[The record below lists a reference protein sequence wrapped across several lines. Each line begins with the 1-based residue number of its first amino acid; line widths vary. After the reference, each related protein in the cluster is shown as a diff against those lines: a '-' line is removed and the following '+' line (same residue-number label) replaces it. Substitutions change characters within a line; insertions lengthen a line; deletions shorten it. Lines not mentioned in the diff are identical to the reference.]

1 MKPSATVRGR
11 IARAT
16 AGAEAI
22 EIKATI
28 PDRQIRMALKRFGL
42 DRTNDEQRYIYFFD
56 TPGLD
61 LLRAGIITR
70 ARRIVG
76 DTHDCTVKL
85 RPVEPADV
93 ASKWRKYRDFKIEAD
108 ASEKGLVKSA
118 SFSMPVAGGLIKRV
132 AAGRKPIASIF
143 SSEQE
148 DFLMTMARR
157 RIDFSTLAVLGPLT
171 AQRWEFEDPACPWPI
186 TAELWK
192 RADGDLLLEVSI
204 KTPVVQA
211 AAAIGGFMAFLAEV
225 GAERDNEQQTKTR
238 WALEFYAGKLARKPA
253 RQQSGK
259 PARKPASKASGG
271 PASKAPPAPARKRAR
286 KPARGSPRGAS
297 SVKRAA
303 RKAP

>member
-1 MKPSATVRGR
+1 
-11 IARAT
+11 
-16 AGAEAI
+16 
-22 EIKATI
+22 
-28 PDRQIRMALKRFGL
+28 
-42 DRTNDEQRYIYFFD
+42 
-56 TPGLD
+56 
-61 LLRAGIITR
+61 
-70 ARRIVG
+70 
-76 DTHDCTVKL
+76 
-85 RPVEPADV
+85 
-93 ASKWRKYRDFKIEAD
+93 
-108 ASEKGLVKSA
+108 
-118 SFSMPVAGGLIKRV
+118 
-132 AAGRKPIASIF
+132 
-143 SSEQE
+143 
-148 DFLMTMARR
+148 MTMARR

-253 RQQSGK
+253 RKQSGK
-259 PARKPASKASGG
+259 PARKPAGKASGG
-271 PASKAPPAPARKRAR
+271 PASKAPPAPARKRPQAAR

>member
-1 MKPSATVRGR
+1 
-11 IARAT
+11 
-16 AGAEAI
+16 
-22 EIKATI
+22 
-28 PDRQIRMALKRFGL
+28 
-42 DRTNDEQRYIYFFD
+42 
-56 TPGLD
+56 
-61 LLRAGIITR
+61 
-70 ARRIVG
+70 
-76 DTHDCTVKL
+76 VKL

-143 SSEQE
+143 TSEQE

-253 RQQSGK
+253 RRPSGK
-259 PARKPASKASGG
+259 PARKPAGKASGG